1 MGWCRMMCDIGRRK
15 GITGGGLDGW
25 KWRGG
30 DIGGY
35 RVGGSGG
42 CAGSCVNGQW
52 VGYGVSS
59 CDGSI
64 MFIVCGMVE

>member
-1 MGWCRMMCDIGRRK
+1 M
-15 GITGGGLDGW
+15 
-25 KWRGG
+25 WRGG

-35 RVGGSGG
+35 CVGGSGG
-42 CAGSCVNGQW
+42 CARWCVNGQW